1 MAQPLI
7 DWPVIFGALPNFWQG
22 MMLIMIFSVWLG
34 WLPSRRNWK
43 YAKGEAGLSPVFLT
57 S

>member
-1 MAQPLI
+1 MAL
-7 DWPVIFGALPNFWQG
+7 VCAA
-22 MMLIMIFSVWLG
+22 SWLG

-43 YAKGEAGLSPVFLT
+43 YAKGASGLSPAFLT